1 MAQNAN
7 EVKTPQS
14 KISFDKEFREQVHTE
29 ANYKS
34 FFENSLQ
41 GLYYIQGDQPRIVF
55 SNQIYADMLGYTLD
69 ELLSLSPEQVKNLIH
84 PDNHELVWGRYA
96 KRIHGERTTARYEFR
111 NVKKDGS
118 TIWVEAFASRVEF
131 NHKPASQVAL
141 IDISD
146 RKKAEKA
153 LRVQHD
159 YLSALHETALG
170 LINRLDID
178 ELLET
183 IVHRAA
189 LLTGTDHGY
198 ISLLDD
204 QKKKMTMRVGMGF
217 FKFCEE
223 HVVQYGV
230 GLSGKVWQSAKPILK
245 NDYHNWPDRLQG
257 SPWDDLSSA
266 VCIPLK
272 SKTDVVGV
280 IGLGYTEKGNSFSED
295 DEKML
300 SNFAQLASLV
310 LDNAKLYESVHKS
323 LKQKTDAEEDLQ
335 RAHGELEKRVEE
347 RTLELKNANT
357 QLQEEIAERKRS
369 AEALSQR
376 EKELE
381 AQSWHLKDVNST
393 LRVLLK
399 QRDEDKKE
407 LEESILSNVKELVSP
422 YIEDLKNTRTD
433 PNQKTLVQL
442 IEVSLD
448 KIVSPFNKKLSSRF
462 INLTPMEIKVI
473 NMIKEG
479 QTNKEIA
486 SLFRVSENTINFHR
500 YNIRTKLG
508 IRNKKI
514 NLRSFLMSIEE

>member
-1 MAQNAN
+1 MTQNTIDAN
-7 EVKTPQS
+7 TPQS
-14 KISFDKEFREQVHTE
+14 AVNFGEGFKKQVNVE
-29 ANYKS
+29 ADYRS

-41 GLYYIQGDQPRIVF
+41 GLYYIQGDHPRIVF

-96 KRIHGERTTARYEFR
+96 KRIHGGQATARYEFR
-111 NVKKDGS
+111 NIKKDGS

-131 NHKPASQVAL
+131 NNKSASQVSL
-141 IDISD
+141 IDITD
-146 RKKAEKA
+146 RKRADEA

-170 LINRLDID
+170 LINRLDFD

-189 LLTGTDHGY
+189 FLTGTDHGY

-204 QKKKMTMRVGMGF
+204 QKKKMTRRVGMGF
-217 FKFCEE
+217 FRFCGE
-223 HVVQYGV
+223 HAVKYGV
-230 GLSGKVWQSAKPILK
+230 GISGKVWQTARPILK
-245 NDYHNWPDRLQG
+245 NDYNGWPDRIQG
-257 SPWDDLSSA
+257 TPWDELSSA

-272 SKTDVVGV
+272 SKTEVVGV
-280 IGLGYTEKGNSFSED
+280 IGLGYTEKGNYFSVD

-300 SNFAQLASLV
+300 SNFAQLASSV
-310 LDNAKLYESVHKS
+310 LDNAKLYDSVQKS
-323 LKQKTDAEEDLQ
+323 LKQKTEAEEELQ
-335 RAHGELEKRVEE
+335 RAHYELEKRVEE
-347 RTLELKNANT
+347 RTQELEQTNK
-357 QLQEEIAERKRS
+357 QLQEEVAERERS
-369 AEALSQR
+369 ANVLQQR

-381 AQSWHLKDVNST
+381 AQSRHLKDVNST
-393 LRVLLK
+393 LRVLLR

-407 LEESILSNVKELVSP
+407 LEENILSNVNDLISP
-422 YIEDLKNTRTD
+422 YFEDLKNTKTN
-433 PNQKTLVQL
+433 PNQEILINL
-442 IEVSLD
+442 IEDNLK
-448 KIVSPFNKKLSSRF
+448 KIVSPFNKKLITRF

-479 QTNKEIA
+479 RVNKEIA
-486 SLFRVSENTINFHR
+486 SLFRVSENTIHFHR
-500 YNIRTKLG
+500 YNIRAKLG

-514 NLRSFLMSIEE
+514 NLRSYLMSIDK